1 MTQVKMCRLEVV
13 RVFRFNRLF
22 PCVLVDA
29 HGKKAVE
36 QVNPTFTTCTSPSR
50 VGFVVAAAGGAFADC
65 AANSSQA
72 PVCVQFSAQTRCL
85 SLLAKRFVCLILP
98 QQRSNQ

>member
-1 MTQVKMCRLEVV
+1 VPRLPLV
-13 RVFRFNRLF
+13 RVFRFNCLF

-29 HGKKAVE
+29 HGKKSVE

-65 AANSSQA
+65 PANSNQA
-72 PVCVQFSAQTRCL
+72 SVGGFNLVLKLVVDCCSAIALCV
-85 SLLAKRFVCLILP
+85 
-98 QQRSNQ
+98 